1 MLETKEKILIRFRQ
15 IKEFIVSDIH
25 NTERY
30 VAFIGRSE
38 LAKRIWCSFA
48 MLFGI
53 ESISTVGEMIE
64 KFYNIKLDSYFR
76 VEEWEDK
83 LINLYNICDKQCL
96 EIE

>member
-1 MLETKEKILIRFRQ
+1 MFKTKNEILDAFRQ
-15 IKEFIVSDIH
+15 IKKFIISDIR

-48 MLFGI
+48 ILFNI
-53 ESISTVGEMIE
+53 ETISTVGEMIE
-64 KFYNIKLDSYFR
+64 KFYNIKLDNYFR

-83 LINLYNICDKQCL
+83 LINLYNICDIKCL